1 MSATS
6 GPEPDGTRPGAVR
19 PASEPATVPAPV
31 PAPAPE
37 PAGASET
44 ALEPTPAPVPP
55 ARRRRLVVA
64 LVVLAAVT
72 LVLDQATKAWAL
84 QALDEGVRRQVV
96 GDLLGL
102 QLLFNPGAA
111 LGIATGATWLLTLV
125 AITVVVVIV
134 RVSRRLGSRGWTVA
148 LGLLLGGALGNL
160 TDRMIREPGV
170 ARGHVVDFIAYG
182 DLFVGNV
189 ADIAIVAAAGLLMLL
204 SLLGV
209 RLDGTREPRRSDAPD
224 APATETPAVAAAA
237 DETRGTDG

>member
-1 MSATS
+1 MSATP
-6 GPEPDGTRPGAVR
+6 GPAADDARRDAASAAPVP
-19 PASEPATVPAPV
+19 PAPESAAPEAPAPV
-31 PAPAPE
+31 V
-37 PAGASET
+37 
-44 ALEPTPAPVPP
+44 VPP
-55 ARRRRLVVA
+55 ARRRRLVATLVA
-64 LVVLAAVT
+64 LAAIT

-84 QALDEGVRRQVV
+84 AGLDEGVRHPVL

-111 LGIATGATWLLTLV
+111 LGLATGTTWLLTVV

-134 RVSRRLGSRGWTVA
+134 RVARRLGSTGWTIA

-160 TDRMIREPGV
+160 VDRLIRDPGV
-170 ARGHVVDFIAYG
+170 FMGHVVDFIAYG

-209 RLDGTREPRRSDAPD
+209 RLDGTRERREDAAEQADDATLPAD
-224 APATETPAVAAAA
+224 GAPAATP
-237 DETRGTDG
+237 EDGRRDG

>member
-6 GPEPDGTRPGAVR
+6 GPAADDARR
-19 PASEPATVPAPV
+19 DPAPS
-31 PAPAPE
+31 APAPSVPDHVE
-37 PAGASET
+37 PAAAPRSAEPEGARPDV
-44 ALEPTPAPVPP
+44 AP
-55 ARRRRLVVA
+55 ARRRRLVATLVA
-64 LVVLAAVT
+64 LAAVT

-84 QALDEGVRRQVV
+84 AGLDEGVRHPVL

-111 LGIATGATWLLTLV
+111 LGLATGTTWLLTIV
-125 AITVVVVIV
+125 AITVVVVII
-134 RVSRRLGSRGWTVA
+134 RVSRRLGSTGWTIA

-160 TDRMIREPGV
+160 VDRLIRDPGV
-170 ARGHVVDFIAYG
+170 FMGHVVDFIAYG

-209 RLDGTREPRRSDAPD
+209 RLDGTRERREE
-224 APATETPAVAAAA
+224 PATSAEGAGDAVGDGRA
-237 DETRGTDG
+237 DG

>member
-19 PASEPATVPAPV
+19 PASEPT
-31 PAPAPE
+31 APAASSPAE
-37 PAGASET
+37 PS
-44 ALEPTPAPVPP
+44 APSVAAVPSVPP

-72 LVLDQATKAWAL
+72 LGLDQATKAWAL
-84 QALDEGVRRQVV
+84 AALDEGVRRQVV

-111 LGIATGATWLLTLV
+111 LGIATGTTWLLTLV
-125 AITVVVVIV
+125 AIAVVVVIV

-148 LGLLLGGALGNL
+148 LSLLLGGALGNL

-189 ADIAIVAAAGLLMLL
+189 ADIAIVAAAGLLMVL

-209 RLDGTREPRRSDAPD
+209 RLDGTREQKQPDASEASDA
-224 APATETPAVAAAA
+224 TTPAGEA
-237 DETRGTDG
+237 RTDG

>member
-19 PASEPATVPAPV
+19 PASEPTASAASAAPSVPAAPTVPD
-31 PAPAPE
+31 
-37 PAGASET
+37 
-44 ALEPTPAPVPP
+44 VPP
-55 ARRRRLVVA
+55 ARRRRLVVT

-84 QALDEGVRRQVV
+84 VALDEGVRRQVV

-111 LGIATGATWLLTLV
+111 LGIATGTTWLLTLV
-125 AITVVVVIV
+125 AIAVVVVIV

-209 RLDGTREPRRSDAPD
+209 RLDGTREQKQPD
-224 APATETPAVAAAA
+224 ASEASEATTPTGEA
-237 DETRGTDG
+237 RTDG